1 MRIIGLEIC
10 DEGILAA
17 ENKDREVRIFP
28 LESEG
33 LSSPGHV
40 FFDGSEFKTGRE
52 AEFLQRI
59 YPRYVSD
66 RCWDQLSL
74 RPSELNTP
82 GNPPPYS
89 ELAFRHIH
97 FIWKKLQMGGQI
109 DRLIIILPGKY
120 LSGRYGDE
128 EKIGLILGMA
138 QDLGMP
144 LVELVDLGV
153 FSAAAGASSVGAG
166 PSFALHVDVHLHSTF
181 VTVIRTG
188 QVFSR
193 VSLHRSR
200 VGYAQVYSE
209 LFPKLANRFLS
220 QTAYDVT
227 HNAKTEQV
235 FFAHMK
241 NALEELTEQEEVS
254 IEMNGVRRIRKM
266 VVTQEDIYHHL
277 NVLNESNLNFIK
289 KIYDEVATSERESPK
304 HIFMTERAIRV
315 SGLKEKI
322 GSWKGDQIVLLPR
335 GAATLTAVR
344 YGLEKE
350 LETSLE
356 DTPVT
361 STINLNEVGLSP
373 TEPSPIPDCNS
384 SVWINDQ
391 PSETST
397 GDRKCEGNYKPSHIV
412 LNGIGYRIQG
422 DEFIIGTDFP
432 KNGFGLIIP
441 NSIQGIGREHCSI
454 LSGNNEKILVPQNAY
469 STFLNTKP
477 LLENETLKAGDIL
490 SLGSGAEK
498 IELHLIC
505 CREE

>member
-17 ENKDREVRIFP
+17 ENKDQEIRIFP

-33 LSSPGHV
+33 ISSPGHV

-52 AEFLQRI
+52 AELLQRI

-82 GNPPPYS
+82 QNPPPYS

-97 FIWKKLQMGGQI
+97 FIWKKLQLGGPI

-120 LSGRYGDE
+120 LSEKHGDE

-153 FSAAAGASSVGAG
+153 FSAAAGASSVEGG
-166 PSFALHVDVHLHSTF
+166 SSFALHVDVHLHSTF

-188 QVFSR
+188 QTFSR

-200 VGYAQVYSE
+200 IGYAQVYSE
-209 LFPKLANRFLS
+209 LFPKLANKFLS

-235 FFAHMK
+235 FFAQIK
-241 NALEELTEQEEVS
+241 SALEELTEQEEVS

-289 KIYDEVATSERESPK
+289 KTYDEVASLERESPK

-315 SGLKEKI
+315 SGLKEKL

-344 YGLEKE
+344 YGLKKE
-350 LETSLE
+350 LAANLE
-356 DTPVT
+356 ETPVT
-361 STINLNEVGLSP
+361 SIINLSEVGLAP
-373 TEPSPIPDCNS
+373 TESSPISDQNS
-384 SVWINDQ
+384 SVCTNDQ
-391 PSETST
+391 TSKDST
-397 GDRKCEGNYKPSHIV
+397 DDRRFEGNYEPSHIV
-412 LNGIGYRIQG
+412 LDGIGYRIQG
-422 DEFIIGTDFP
+422 DEFIIGTDSP
-432 KNGFGLIIP
+432 KNGFGLRIP
-441 NSIQGIGREHCSI
+441 NSIHGIGGKHCTIS
-454 LSGNNEKILVPQNAY
+454 SGNNGKIIVPQNAY
-469 STFLNTKP
+469 ETFLNTKP
-477 LLENETLKAGDIL
+477 LLKNGTLKAGDIL
-490 SLGSGAEK
+490 SLGNGVERV
-498 IELHLIC
+498 ELHLIC